1 MSTRRSYQ
9 SRLREER
16 ARETKLAIRRSAREL
31 FEEQGFTATT
41 VAQIA
46 ARAGVAVPTVYAAF
60 DSKSGIVRAMMDEL
74 EELAGGEEAGEVVLG
89 EEHPEL
95 QLRAFVHFVR
105 TLFERGAPVLRAAM
119 QVRDDED
126 VRRMAAVGN
135 ERRLEGCRLLV
146 ARWGEL
152 GALAAGVD
160 AERGAKGMWLLTS
173 AEQYFLGTDTLGW
186 SADEYE
192 TWLHETL
199 SQLLLTPR

>member
-1 MSTRRSYQ
+1 VSTRRSYQ
-9 SRLREER
+9 SRLRAER
-16 ARETKLAIRRSAREL
+16 ARETRLAIRRSAREL

-60 DSKSGIVRAMMDEL
+60 ESKSGIVREMMDEL
-74 EELAGGEEAGEVVLG
+74 EELAGGEDAGERVLA
-89 EEHPEL
+89 EEDPER
-95 QLRAFVHFVR
+95 QLRTFVHFVR

-126 VRRMAAVGN
+126 VQRMAAVGN
-135 ERRLEGCRLLV
+135 GRRLEGCRLLI

-152 GALAAGVD
+152 GALATDVD
-160 AERGAKGMWLLTS
+160 AGRAAEGMWLLTS

-186 SADEYE
+186 SPDEYE
-192 TWLHETL
+192 TWLAETL
-199 SQLLLTPR
+199 SRLLLRRG